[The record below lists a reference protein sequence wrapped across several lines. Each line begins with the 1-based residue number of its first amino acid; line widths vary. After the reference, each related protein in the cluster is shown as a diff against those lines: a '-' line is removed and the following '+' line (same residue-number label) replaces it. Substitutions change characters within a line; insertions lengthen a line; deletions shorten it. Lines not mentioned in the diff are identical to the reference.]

1 MFIVKLLKKIFN
13 RADASL
19 LLFGITGM
27 CFFASLYVVDIYK
40 SFNGDAHIWWTN
52 SKMKLSMEDVS
63 DKVEVYLDNKPLQ
76 KKLADRSLILAD
88 SDGSYRLVSAK
99 DIKFRINNWP
109 SVRADRLMA
118 AAVTGVFVGASVA
131 LFIIGIIR
139 IRRNQK
145 KENGEIIEPN

>member
-1 MFIVKLLKKIFN
+1 
-13 RADASL
+13 
-19 LLFGITGM
+19 
-27 CFFASLYVVDIYK
+27 
-40 SFNGDAHIWWTN
+40 
-52 SKMKLSMEDVS
+52 MKLSMEDVS